1 MSAMKDIVAMDDV
14 AVLLELAEEC
24 NELAKAAT
32 KLALVR
38 AGRKPVPEDT
48 ARENLIEEMA
58 DVQVE
63 LHAARLLLSPAE
75 RLRMRAGAREKE
87 QRMYDRLLPAIN
99 AALKNGGKNE
109 KAHNGQSAE

>member
-1 MSAMKDIVAMDDV
+1 MNSMKAIVAMDDV

-38 AGRKPVPEDT
+38 AGRKPVPEDA

-63 LHAARLLLSPAE
+63 LRAARLLLSPAE
-75 RLRMRAGAREKE
+75 RLRMRATACDKEK
-87 QRMYDRLLPAIN
+87 RMYDRI
-99 AALKNGGKNE
+99 LKNGGKHE